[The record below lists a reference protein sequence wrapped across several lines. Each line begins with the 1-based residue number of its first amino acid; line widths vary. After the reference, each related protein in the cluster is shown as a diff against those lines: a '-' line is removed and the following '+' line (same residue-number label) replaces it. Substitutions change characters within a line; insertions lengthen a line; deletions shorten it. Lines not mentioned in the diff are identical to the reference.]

1 MSWESKKMPP
11 KIKSKKSIKSSL
23 KNSIPIK
30 KTVIPKN
37 SNNSLKPI
45 KHFQI
50 LKNAKCTTSTALKE
64 PEVEGQAN
72 KISSTCSSE
81 EEEAEAEA
89 PLPKSKSPSANPPK
103 LALKSHLLIFTMAK
117 SSSTNITEP
126 DAAKSAAVREVKTSK
141 HANSARVKAWS
152 FKCTKWDQEC
162 ISKFRR
168 IAISVKEKE
177 K

>member
-1 MSWESKKMPP
+1 MSWDSKKMLP
-11 KIKSKKSIKSSL
+11 KIKSKKSTKSL
-23 KNSIPIK
+23 QRNFTLIK
-30 KTVIPKN
+30 KMVIPKN
-37 SNNSLKPI
+37 SKNSLKPI
-45 KHFQI
+45 KRFQI
-50 LKNAKCTTSTALKE
+50 PKNAECTTSTALKE
-64 PEVEGQAN
+64 PEVEDQAN

-81 EEEAEAEA
+81 EEAEAEA
-89 PLPKSKSPSANPPK
+89 PQPKSKSPSANPPK

-126 DAAKSAAVREVKTSK
+126 DAAKNAMVKEVKMLK

-162 ISKFRR
+162 ISKFRK
-168 IAISVKEKE
+168 IATSAKEKE

>member
-1 MSWESKKMPP
+1 MPP

-64 PEVEGQAN
+64 PEVEDQAN

-89 PLPKSKSPSANPPK
+89 PLPKSKSPSASLPK
-103 LALKSHLLIFTMAK
+103 
-117 SSSTNITEP
+117 
-126 DAAKSAAVREVKTSK
+126 
-141 HANSARVKAWS
+141 
-152 FKCTKWDQEC
+152 
-162 ISKFRR
+162 
-168 IAISVKEKE
+168 
-177 K
+177 

>member
-1 MSWESKKMPP
+1 MHP
-11 KIKSKKSIKSSL
+11 KIKSKKSIKSL
-23 KNSIPIK
+23 PRNFTLIKKMVIQKNSK
-30 KTVIPKN
+30 
-37 SNNSLKPI
+37 NSLKPI

-50 LKNAKCTTSTALKE
+50 PKNAECTTSTVLKE
-64 PEVEGQAN
+64 PEVEDQVS

-81 EEEAEAEA
+81 EEEAEAGA

-126 DAAKSAAVREVKTSK
+126 DAVKNAVVKEVKMSK
-141 HANSARVKAWS
+141 HASSARVKVWS
-152 FKCTKWDQEC
+152 FKCIKWGQGC

-168 IAISVKEKE
+168 IATSVKEKE